1 MIYLFN
7 DTCSQDTSLCIHNT
21 TFDSNIEVSLH
32 IHANT
37 NVEMTGVDITK
48 TVNKIG
54 SQPRPYVG
62 ALRLICTDYKQTVR
76 LSNIRVTNNNMT
88 GLWLQGCQ
96 VEYFK
101 ASSVIA
107 NNKSPDNGGGMYIN
121 NKTFLSSTI
130 TVYLVNNTATT
141 QYGDAIYS
149 TANIVSP
156 SVNLMCSF
164 YSFDVRFLGN
174 YAKIAGNDIYGGY
187 YYIID
192 VFNAYLP
199 HFIVVYCYYNIH
211 NLGCLPLTR
220 SSISSVPFGACV
232 CINNS
237 YIDCTQRF
245 FHSEVY
251 HGETITLSCDS
262 WDVWR
267 YKY

>member
-1 MIYLFN
+1 
-7 DTCSQDTSLCIHNT
+7 
-21 TFDSNIEVSLH
+21 
-32 IHANT
+32 
-37 NVEMTGVDITK
+37 MTGVDITK
-48 TVNKIG
+48 TVNKTG

-62 ALRLICTDYKQTVR
+62 ALWLICTDYKQTVR
-76 LSNIRVTNNNMT
+76 LSNIHVTNNNMT
-88 GLWLQGCQ
+88 GLCCL

-101 ASSVIA
+101 ASSVIGKS
-107 NNKSPDNGGGMYIN
+107 KSPDNGGSMYIDD
-121 NKTFLSSTI
+121 KTFLSSTI

-141 QYGDAIYS
+141 QYGGAIYS

-156 SVNLMCSF
+156 SVKLMCSF

-174 YAKIAGNDIYGGY
+174 YAKITGNDIYGGY
-187 YYIID
+187 YYILD

-199 HFIVVYCYYNIH
+199 HFIDVVYCYYNIH

-251 HGETITLSCDS
+251 HGVTITVSLVTVGMC
-262 WDVWR
+262 
-267 YKY
+267 